1 MVQLANSAE
10 VSQPFLSQVEH
21 GNTMPSVINLHRIAQ
36 ALDTTAHALLEQG
49 SRAPTRIVRASEARS
64 HNLGPAAIVRFC
76 VTGTR
81 LLDCNEVTAEP
92 QSAAEAPTTHTG
104 EEFVYVISGTI
115 RVNVGETDYTLEPGD
130 TVYYP
135 ATVPHQWFNDSDRA
149 ARFLFVT
156 SPPTF

>member
-1 MVQLANSAE
+1 MRAARKAAGLTMVQLANSAE

-81 LLDCNEVTAEP
+81 LLDCNEVTDFLGAHAE
-92 QSAAEAPTTHTG
+92 G
-104 EEFVYVISGTI
+104 EGW
-115 RVNVGETDYTLEPGD
+115 RL
-130 TVYYP
+130 P
-135 ATVPHQWFNDSDRA
+135 ATILLADFHTQSSLLSHA
-149 ARFLFVT
+149 AYFST
-156 SPPTF
+156 